1 MGGFRLMCALC
12 GVLGSAD
19 DWTARTATADRT
31 RRASR
36 QDQVRVANAV
46 LKHFRLRLDDWQGT
60 AYLLAGPTGK
70 SEAVGDIASVW
81 EAAGR
86 MLGRPIDP
94 LDASLIA
101 LLQQGPTG

>member
-1 MGGFRLMCALC
+1 MCALC

-19 DWTARTATADRT
+19 DWTIGTAIADRT

-36 QDQVRVANAV
+36 FEQVRVANAV

-70 SEAVGDIASVW
+70 TEIVGDMASVW
-81 EAAGR
+81 SAAAG

-94 LDASLIA
+94 LDAGLIDR
-101 LLQQGPTG
+101 LSEGPSR